1 MQHKITKLSLQV
13 VENDVEIPLLQPRL
27 SLNINEAFESRNSSS
42 TCYFVRM
49 RNCDS
54 SSLSAFI
61 SSEHLSTSSEIYSTL
76 LEKRR
81 SHDLQMGQ
89 MLLQ

>member
-54 SSLSAFI
+54 SSLSA
-61 SSEHLSTSSEIYSTL
+61 LSPQSTCL
-76 LEKRR
+76 LVQKFTV
-81 SHDLQMGQ
+81 HY
-89 MLLQ
+89 